1 MWKTHTIRAESADD
15 GFAWCGWSC
24 NCLSTAAPPLFH
36 ANSLD
41 HAGEG
46 AAETAAHPACR
57 GYHPCHRPVRLHQ
70 QRVGIPT
77 QRLVLSNCVKSVL
90 YSCSSLRIDA
100 AAIYRKSTLLNKMT
114 NTQAVMAKDALF
126 ATLDPTTRR
135 VELQSG
141 KQALLTDT
149 VSRGHGVHRQC
160 EMQQSAEV
168 DPARSLTIISA
179 VEQLCIVHHQVG
191 FIQKLPTQ
199 LVAAFRATLEELGE
213 STLLLHVVDVSSP
226 NAAAQTD
233 TVLSV
238 LEELGID
245 LPIVTVWNKVDAPL
259 GSHVLP
265 VRWALVAALEACISL

>member
-1 MWKTHTIRAESADD
+1 M
-15 GFAWCGWSC
+15 
-24 NCLSTAAPPLFH
+24 STA
-36 ANSLD
+36 
-41 HAGEG
+41 
-46 AAETAAHPACR
+46 
-57 GYHPCHRPVRLHQ
+57 
-70 QRVGIPT
+70 
-77 QRLVLSNCVKSVL
+77 VL
-90 YSCSSLRIDA
+90 LRKHDIGA
-100 AAIYRKSTLLNKMT
+100 AAIHRKSTLLNKMT

-149 VSRGHGVHRQC
+149 VSRGRGVHRQHAMLQC
-160 EMQQSAEV
+160 KICS
-168 DPARSLTIISA
+168 SGHGKIY
-179 VEQLCIVHHQVG
+179 HHHLNDGRAGVLHDQVG

-259 GSHVLP
+259 ESYVLP
-265 VRWALVAALEACISL
+265 GGWALAAAMEACISL